1 MCNHPT
7 NNPPIPKPALVGIK
21 ISPADAGDQP
31 RTAMAYVGVKKST
44 AHRAIIRPRPDTQ
57 VNKTLRL
64 CSNLTGMTGS
74 ETRFSTLMKTTKNAN
89 ASGIGHNKISG
100 DARLKRSRMTARV
113 LSNVSMMTTERR
125 GLHHLPMPKHLH
137 SQPEKACVAVLEVSK
152 N

>member
-1 MCNHPT
+1 MCSHPT
-7 NNPPIPKPALVGIK
+7 NNPPTPKPAFVGIK

-44 AHRAIIRPRPDTQ
+44 AHRAIIRPRPDTH
-57 VNKTLRL
+57 VSKTLRL
-64 CSNLTGMTGS
+64 CSSLTGMTGS
-74 ETRFSTLMKTTKNAN
+74 GTRFSILMKTAKEAN

-100 DARLKRSRMTARV
+100 DARLKRSRMTAKV
-113 LSNVSMMTTERR
+113 LSNVSMMATEIH

-137 SQPEKACVAVLEVSK
+137 SQREKACVAVLEVSK